1 LSQPRGQVHPLS
13 ERPPEE
19 WTAAVQT
26 DIANV
31 AILCAN
37 CHRMIHRR
45 KPALSIDELRALL
58 AANLSVSVTNDIDR
72 NS

>member
-1 LSQPRGQVHPLS
+1 
-13 ERPPEE
+13 
-19 WTAAVQT
+19 
-26 DIANV
+26 
-31 AILCAN
+31 
-37 CHRMIHRR
+37 MIHRR